1 MPTTKASATEAAVEP
16 LKLSHNLPLLR
27 SDVSLLRSEP
37 AATRLRR
44 LSGTQKLSPIRARLL
59 RYILDTHRRREEQH
73 QRGLNNLSA
82 G

>member
-1 MPTTKASATEAAVEP
+1 MTTTEASITEAAVELANLP
-16 LKLSHNLPLLR
+16 HNLPLLR
-27 SDVSLLRSEP
+27 VEG

-44 LSGTQKLSPIRARLL
+44 MAGAQKLSPIRARLL

>member
-1 MPTTKASATEAAVEP
+1 MTTTKASTTEAAVELAKVP
-16 LKLSHNLPLLR
+16 HNLPLLR
-27 SDVSLLRSEP
+27 PEP
-37 AATRLRR
+37 AAARLRR
-44 LSGTQKLSPIRARLL
+44 LTGAQKLSPIRARLL

>member
-1 MPTTKASATEAAVEP
+1 MPTHKASATEAAVEP
-16 LKLSHNLPLLR
+16 LKLPHNLP
-27 SDVSLLRSEP
+27 LLRSEP

-44 LSGTQKLSPIRARLL
+44 LTGTQKLSPIRARLL

-73 QRGLNNLSA
+73 QRGLNTLSA